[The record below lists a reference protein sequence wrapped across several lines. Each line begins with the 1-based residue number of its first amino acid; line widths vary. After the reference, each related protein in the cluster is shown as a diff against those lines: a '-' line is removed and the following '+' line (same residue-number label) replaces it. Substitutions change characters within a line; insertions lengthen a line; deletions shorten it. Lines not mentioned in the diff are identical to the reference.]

1 MFRDCRLND
10 WFGPYWLR
18 RDPVCAMHKESS
30 AILLSMG
37 IDEEIIHEIVKRVT
51 SVVKAE
57 RIILFGSAATGHM
70 TRDSDIDLLVIEN
83 SIENRDEDWLRL
95 QQALRGMGYPFDI
108 IVMAR
113 DRFEETKDVIGGIA
127 YPAHRQGKVVYEAA

>member
-1 MFRDCRLND
+1 
-10 WFGPYWLR
+10 
-18 RDPVCAMHKESS
+18 V
-30 AILLSMG
+30 SMG
-37 IDEEIIHEIVKRVT
+37 IEEEIIHEIVKRVT
-51 SVVKAE
+51 SVVRAE

-127 YPAHRQGKVVYEAA
+127 YPAHRQGRVVYEAA

>member
-1 MFRDCRLND
+1 
-10 WFGPYWLR
+10 
-18 RDPVCAMHKESS
+18 
-30 AILLSMG
+30 MG
-37 IDEEIIHEIVKRVT
+37 IEEEIIHEIVKRVT
-51 SVVKAE
+51 SVVRAE